1 MISQKTVLSS
11 LRLRR
16 KTFGFS
22 KFHLIFKNLAF
33 LANCCQSGKS
43 LFHSPKLFFLL
54 VASHFLFL
62 KEFLCLIPFC
72 VGIRF
77 IFVLASEPLLTQ
89 QCWLLILFVCALVDR
104 QICAIII
111 MCHNVRY
118 CLYSLNSY
126 TLPRLRKR
134 TIFYIQSVITIIRD
148 IFT

>member
-1 MISQKTVLSS
+1 M
-11 LRLRR
+11 
-16 KTFGFS
+16 
-22 KFHLIFKNLAF
+22 NLAI
-33 LANCCQSGKS
+33 LANCRQSGKS

-54 VASHFLFL
+54 VASHFLFE

-72 VGIRF
+72 VGIRA
-77 IFVLASEPLLTQ
+77 IVDSTMLSVDV
-89 QCWLLILFVCALVDR
+89 LFVCAFVDC

-118 CLYSLNSY
+118 CLLGLNSH

-134 TIFYIQSVITIIRD
+134 TKFYIQSVITIIRD